1 MRKIYLFFF
10 IFLAGLISSCEEEVE
25 TPSFDPQFEFQP
37 LEIGRFWIYEVD
49 QTIHFG
55 ENDSENFLFFLRDR
69 IRTSYFNAEG
79 NLVFV
84 VERSRSEDQ
93 VIWAKDLEYTLLI
106 RDLSLLRTINNQT
119 LVTINFPPEVGRIWN
134 GLAYQ
139 AEGMDDFEIEILE
152 GDLVRVKQEESD
164 DEVTFRDIRYEVFQK
179 GVGLVEKYAEVVT
192 YCSRNDCL
200 GQQLINGGERIHLR
214 LSDYGKN

>member
-1 MRKIYLFFF
+1 MRNIYLFFF
-10 IFLAGLISSCEEEVE
+10 SLAGLISSCEEEIE
-25 TPSFDPQFEFQP
+25 TPFFDPQFEFQP
-37 LEIGRFWIYEVD
+37 LEIGLFWIYGVD

-55 ENDSENFLFFLRDR
+55 ENDSENFNFFLRDR
-69 IRTSYFNAEG
+69 IRTFYLNAEG
-79 NLVFV
+79 NQVFV

-119 LVTINFPPEVGRIWN
+119 QVTLNFPPEVGKVWN

-139 AEGMDDFEIEILE
+139 ADGKDDFEIEIFD
-152 GDLVRVKQEESD
+152 GDLVHVKQEESD

-179 GVGLVEKYAEVVT
+179 GVGLVEKYSEVLT

-200 GQQLINGGERIHLR
+200 GQQLINGGEKIHLR
-214 LSDYGKN
+214 LSEYGKN